1 MIKHN
6 KDKNNGY
13 DPPPKKKK
21 RRKKNNN
28 NGICH
33 LIYFTIS
40 TSCKAKV

>member
-1 MIKHN
+1 MI
-6 KDKNNGY
+6 
-13 DPPPKKKK
+13 PLKKKK
-21 RRKKNNN
+21 EEDEEEEEKNNN

>member
-1 MIKHN
+1 MI
-6 KDKNNGY
+6 
-13 DPPPKKKK
+13 PLKKKK
-21 RRKKNNN
+21 EEEENNN

>member
-1 MIKHN
+1 MI
-6 KDKNNGY
+6 
-13 DPPPKKKK
+13 PLKKKK
-21 RRKKNNN
+21 EKKKKKKKNNN

>member
-1 MIKHN
+1 MI
-6 KDKNNGY
+6 
-13 DPPPKKKK
+13 PLKKKK
-21 RRKKNNN
+21 KEEEEEKENNN